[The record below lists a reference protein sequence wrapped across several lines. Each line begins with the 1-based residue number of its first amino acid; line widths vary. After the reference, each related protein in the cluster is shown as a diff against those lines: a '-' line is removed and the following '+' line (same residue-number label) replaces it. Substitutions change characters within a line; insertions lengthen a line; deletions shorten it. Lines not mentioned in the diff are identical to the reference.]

1 MAKRT
6 PKNITITKQPG
17 QLSAPGGTAVGG
29 NFLLRQLPIWNNPN
43 WLNANVWREF
53 VRKQPVAVLC
63 REAITN
69 HLLSLDW
76 NITARDSEQQDE
88 LKEDIKYYTRLF
100 ERGNAYYT
108 DLDFTSHVEWIIKD
122 LMDLPFGAASEVGRE
137 YNSPKGKVTW
147 IRPLDGGTL
156 SPTLDSEY
164 PVAQHFPNYQP
175 VVFPRE
181 FISRIYLS
189 PRTEIQREGWGM
201 PPPERIYLAMEM
213 LNRGDYYYSQLLM
226 NTPEAGILDLGDT
239 DKETATEWVNA
250 ARDVLFGI
258 NPLKI
263 PVLYE
268 HTSKVQWIPFGKLP
282 SEIMYDSVTSRYIT
296 ILTAGYGLT
305 PSDIGMGGTSNGGET
320 LSGTIRNERVSARS
334 GKSLAKK
341 KLQTYFNNILPD
353 TLQFEWI
360 DFDDEKN
367 VAMSRARMANAN
379 AASIWIGSQIFSPDE
394 IRRQAIADG
403 MFTITIPET
412 LDRKSVEWPTNALR
426 YIGKNTETPSNSPKT
441 PENKGNN
448 QIGNPK
454 NASQG
459 GRGEVMPQQII
470 SRSLPKIEVGILKS
484 VYAANQILGTLTNK
498 AKLLE
503 NVTEWE
509 TKFEDAVVGK
519 SMMDLPTE
527 ATINDVY
534 NNLADTI
541 VPSSWFDIVSIDF
554 LKEQVESWN
563 QSAKDEIISILTKKA
578 ETDFIMG
585 KSETLEPDLTGVSI
599 FHQSV
604 TEDMVLGFKKLLAE
618 KLIPAIM
625 LISQKS
631 LLEEDKLGIDP
642 TDITDNNNIK
652 VARSITEKVIDLLPK
667 LMGEA
672 GVEIEKTLG
681 ENNNAGL

>member
-6 PKNITITKQPG
+6 PKSVTITKQSG
-17 QLSAPGGTAVGG
+17 QLSAPGGMGVGG

-88 LKEDIKYYTRLF
+88 LKEDIKYYTRLL

-108 DLDFTSHVEWIIKD
+108 DMDFTSHVEWIIKD
-122 LMDLPFGAASEVGRE
+122 LMDLPFGAASEIGRE
-137 YNSPKGKVTW
+137 YNSPNGKVTW

-156 SPTLDSEY
+156 SPTLDNEY

-239 DKETATEWVNA
+239 DKETAVEWVNS

-341 KLQTYFNNILPD
+341 KLQTYFNNILPE

-412 LDRKSVEWPTNALR
+412 LDRKSIEWPTNALR
-426 YIGKNTETPSNSPKT
+426 YIGKNTETPSNAPNT

-454 NASQG
+454 NPSQG

-470 SRSLPKIEVGILKS
+470 SRSLAKLEVGISKS
-484 VYAANQILGTLTNK
+484 VYAANQLLGVLTNK
-498 AKLLE
+498 AKLQG
-503 NVTEWE
+503 NFAEWE
-509 TKFEDAVVGK
+509 LQFENAVTGK
-519 SMMDLPTE
+519 SMMDLSTE
-527 ATINDVY
+527 AVINDVY

-541 VPSSWFDIVSIDF
+541 LASNWFDTVSRDF
-554 LKEQVESWN
+554 LSEMVHAWNERNRENIIEVLRKRAESDFILGK
-563 QSAKDEIISILTKKA
+563 SDTLDPDFSGVSILTKA
-578 ETDFIMG
+578 VTDDLV
-585 KSETLEPDLTGVSI
+585 LE
-599 FHQSV
+599 
-604 TEDMVLGFKKLLAE
+604 FKKLFAE
-618 KLIPAIM
+618 KVIPTII
-625 LISQKS
+625 LISEKS
-631 LLEEDKLGIDP
+631 IISDSLGIDP
-642 TDITDNNNIK
+642 TDLTDNNNIRLAK
-652 VARSITEKVIDLLPK
+652 SIAKKVIDLLPK
-667 LMGEA
+667 LIGEA
-672 GVEIEKTLG
+672 GVEIEKLLG
-681 ENNNAGL
+681 DNDARL

>member
-6 PKNITITKQPG
+6 PKSVTITKQSG
-17 QLSAPGGTAVGG
+17 QLSAPGGMGVGG

-88 LKEDIKYYTRLF
+88 LKEDIKYYTRLL

-108 DLDFTSHVEWIIKD
+108 DMDFTSHVEWIIKD
-122 LMDLPFGAASEVGRE
+122 LMDLPFGAASEIGRE
-137 YNSPKGKVTW
+137 YNSPNGKVTW

-156 SPTLDSEY
+156 SPTLDNEY

-239 DKETATEWVNA
+239 DKETAVEWVNS

-341 KLQTYFNNILPD
+341 KLQTYFNNILPE

-426 YIGKNTETPSNSPKT
+426 YIGKNTETPSNAPNT

-454 NASQG
+454 NPSQG

-470 SRSLPKIEVGILKS
+470 SRSLAKLEVGISKS
-484 VYAANQILGTLTNK
+484 VYAANQLLGVITNK
-498 AKLLE
+498 AKLQG
-503 NVTEWE
+503 NFAEWE
-509 TKFEDAVVGK
+509 LQFENAVTGK
-519 SMMDLPTE
+519 SMMDLSTE
-527 ATINDVY
+527 AVINDVY

-541 VPSSWFDIVSIDF
+541 LASNWFDTVSRDF
-554 LKEQVESWN
+554 LSEMVHAWNERNRENIIEVLRKRAESDFILGK
-563 QSAKDEIISILTKKA
+563 SDTLDPDFSGVSILTKA
-578 ETDFIMG
+578 
-585 KSETLEPDLTGVSI
+585 
-599 FHQSV
+599 V
-604 TEDMVLGFKKLLAE
+604 TEDLVLEFKKLFAE
-618 KLIPAIM
+618 KVIPTII
-625 LISQKS
+625 LISEKS
-631 LLEEDKLGIDP
+631 IISDSLGIDP
-642 TDITDNNNIK
+642 TDLTDNNNIRLAK
-652 VARSITEKVIDLLPK
+652 SIAKKVIDLLPK
-667 LMGEA
+667 LIGEA
-672 GVEIEKTLG
+672 GVEIEKLLG
-681 ENNNAGL
+681 DNDARL

>member
-6 PKNITITKQPG
+6 PKSVTITKQSG
-17 QLSAPGGTAVGG
+17 QLSAPGGMGVGG

-88 LKEDIKYYTRLF
+88 LKEDIKYYTRLL

-108 DLDFTSHVEWIIKD
+108 DMDFTSHVEWIIKD
-122 LMDLPFGAASEVGRE
+122 LMDLPFGAASEIGRE
-137 YNSPKGKVTW
+137 YNSPNGKVTW

-156 SPTLDSEY
+156 SPTLDNEY

-239 DKETATEWVNA
+239 DKETAVEWVNS

-341 KLQTYFNNILPD
+341 KLQTYFNNILPE

-426 YIGKNTETPSNSPKT
+426 YIGKNTETPSNAPNT

-454 NASQG
+454 NPSQG

-470 SRSLPKIEVGILKS
+470 SRSLAKLEVGISKS
-484 VYAANQILGTLTNK
+484 VYAANQLLGVLTNK
-498 AKLLE
+498 AKLQG
-503 NVTEWE
+503 NFAEWE
-509 TKFEDAVVGK
+509 LQFENAVTGK
-519 SMMDLPTE
+519 SMMDLSTE
-527 ATINDVY
+527 AVINDVY

-541 VPSSWFDIVSIDF
+541 LASNWFDTVSRDF
-554 LKEQVESWN
+554 LSEMVHAWNERNRENIIEVLRKRAESDFILGK
-563 QSAKDEIISILTKKA
+563 SDTLDPDFSGVSILTKA
-578 ETDFIMG
+578 VTDDLV
-585 KSETLEPDLTGVSI
+585 LE
-599 FHQSV
+599 
-604 TEDMVLGFKKLLAE
+604 FKKLFAE
-618 KLIPAIM
+618 KVIPTII
-625 LISQKS
+625 LISEKS
-631 LLEEDKLGIDP
+631 IISDSLGIDP
-642 TDITDNNNIK
+642 TDLTDNNNIRLAK
-652 VARSITEKVIDLLPK
+652 SIAKKVIDLLPK
-667 LMGEA
+667 LIGEA
-672 GVEIEKTLG
+672 GVEIEKLLG
-681 ENNNAGL
+681 DNDARL

>member
-6 PKNITITKQPG
+6 PKSVTITKQSG
-17 QLSAPGGTAVGG
+17 QLSAPGGMGVGG

-88 LKEDIKYYTRLF
+88 LKEDIKYYTRLL

-108 DLDFTSHVEWIIKD
+108 DMDFTSHVEWIIKD
-122 LMDLPFGAASEVGRE
+122 LMDLPFGAASEIGRE
-137 YNSPKGKVTW
+137 YNSPNGKVTW
-147 IRPLDGGTL
+147 IRPLEGGTL
-156 SPTLDSEY
+156 SPTLDNEY

-239 DKETATEWVNA
+239 DKETAVEWVNS

-341 KLQTYFNNILPD
+341 KLQTYFNNILPE

-426 YIGKNTETPSNSPKT
+426 YIGKNTETPSNAPNT

-454 NASQG
+454 NPSQG

-470 SRSLPKIEVGILKS
+470 SRSLAKLEVGISKS
-484 VYAANQILGTLTNK
+484 VYAANQLLGVLTNK
-498 AKLLE
+498 AKLQG
-503 NVTEWE
+503 NFAEWE
-509 TKFEDAVVGK
+509 LQFENAVTGK
-519 SMMDLPTE
+519 SMMDLSTE
-527 ATINDVY
+527 AVINDVY

-541 VPSSWFDIVSIDF
+541 LASNWFDTVSRDF
-554 LKEQVESWN
+554 LSEMVHAWNERNRENIIEVLRKRAESDFILGK
-563 QSAKDEIISILTKKA
+563 SDTLDPDFSGVSILTKA
-578 ETDFIMG
+578 VTDDLV
-585 KSETLEPDLTGVSI
+585 LE
-599 FHQSV
+599 
-604 TEDMVLGFKKLLAE
+604 FKKLFAE
-618 KLIPAIM
+618 KVIPTII
-625 LISQKS
+625 LISEKS
-631 LLEEDKLGIDP
+631 IISDSLGIDP
-642 TDITDNNNIK
+642 TDLTDNNNIRLAK
-652 VARSITEKVIDLLPK
+652 SIAKKVIDLLPK
-667 LMGEA
+667 LIGEA
-672 GVEIEKTLG
+672 GVEIEKLLG
-681 ENNNAGL
+681 DNDARL

>member
-6 PKNITITKQPG
+6 PKSVTITKQSG
-17 QLSAPGGTAVGG
+17 QLSAPGGMGVGG

-88 LKEDIKYYTRLF
+88 LKEDIKYYTRLL

-108 DLDFTSHVEWIIKD
+108 DMDFTSHVEWIIKD
-122 LMDLPFGAASEVGRE
+122 LMDLPFGAASEIGRE
-137 YNSPKGKVTW
+137 YNSPNGKVTW

-156 SPTLDSEY
+156 SPTLDNEY

-239 DKETATEWVNA
+239 DKETAVEWVNS
-250 ARDVLFGI
+250 AREVLFGI

-341 KLQTYFNNILPD
+341 KLQTYFNNILPE

-412 LDRKSVEWPTNALR
+412 LDRKSIEWPTNALR
-426 YIGKNTETPSNSPKT
+426 YIGKNTETPSNAPNT

-454 NASQG
+454 NPSQG

-470 SRSLPKIEVGILKS
+470 SRSLAKLEVGISKS
-484 VYAANQILGTLTNK
+484 VYAANQLLGVLTNK
-498 AKLLE
+498 AKLQG
-503 NVTEWE
+503 NFAEWE
-509 TKFEDAVVGK
+509 LQFENAVTGK
-519 SMMDLPTE
+519 SMMDLSTE
-527 ATINDVY
+527 AVINDVY

-541 VPSSWFDIVSIDF
+541 LASNWFDTVSRDF
-554 LKEQVESWN
+554 LSEMVHAWNERNRENIIEVLRKRAESDFILGK
-563 QSAKDEIISILTKKA
+563 SDTLDPDFSGVSILTKA
-578 ETDFIMG
+578 VTDDLV
-585 KSETLEPDLTGVSI
+585 LE
-599 FHQSV
+599 
-604 TEDMVLGFKKLLAE
+604 FKKLFAE
-618 KLIPAIM
+618 KVIPTII
-625 LISQKS
+625 LISEKS
-631 LLEEDKLGIDP
+631 IISDSLGIDP
-642 TDITDNNNIK
+642 TDLTDNNNIRLAK
-652 VARSITEKVIDLLPK
+652 SIAKKVIDLLPK
-667 LMGEA
+667 LIGEA
-672 GVEIEKTLG
+672 GVEIEKLLG
-681 ENNNAGL
+681 DNDARL

>member
-1 MAKRT
+1 MAKRS
-6 PKNITITKQPG
+6 PKTITISKQSG
-17 QLSAPGGTAVGG
+17 QLSAPGGMGVGG

-88 LKEDIKYYTRLF
+88 LKEDIKYYTRLL

-108 DLDFTSHVEWIIKD
+108 DIDFTSHVEWIIKD
-122 LMDLPFGAASEVGRE
+122 LMDLPFGAASEIGRE
-137 YNSPKGKVTW
+137 YNSPNGKVTW

-156 SPTLDSEY
+156 SPTLDNEY

-239 DKETATEWVNA
+239 DKETAVEWVNS

-268 HTSKVQWIPFGKLP
+268 HTSKVEWIPFGKLP

-305 PSDIGMGGTSNGGET
+305 PSDIGMGGHSNGGET

-341 KLQTYFNNILPD
+341 KLQTYFNNILPE

-394 IRRQAIADG
+394 IRRQTIADG

-426 YIGKNTETPSNSPKT
+426 YIGKNTETPSNAPNT

-470 SRSLPKIEVGILKS
+470 SRSLAKLEVGLSKS
-484 VYAANQILGTLTNK
+484 VYAANQILGSLTNK
-498 AKLLE
+498 VKGQD
-503 NVTEWE
+503 NFSEWE
-509 TKFEDAVVGK
+509 TLFENAVMGK
-519 SMMDLPTE
+519 SIMDLPTE
-527 ATINDVY
+527 SIINDVY

-541 VPSSWFDIVSIDF
+541 TSSNWFDTVSRDF
-554 LKEQVESWN
+554 LSETVRVWN
-563 QSAKDEIISILTKKA
+563 ETNKGNIIEVLRKKA
-578 ETDFIMG
+578 ESDFILG
-585 KSETLEPDLTGVSI
+585 KSDTLDPDLSGVSV
-599 FHQSV
+599 FTQSV
-604 TEDMVLGFKKLLAE
+604 TEDMVFGFKKLFAE
-618 KLIPAIM
+618 SLIPAII
-625 LISQKS
+625 LISEKS
-631 LLEEDKLGIDP
+631 IVESNFGIDP
-642 TDITDNNNIK
+642 TDLTDNNNIK
-652 VARSITEKVIDLLPK
+652 MAKSIAKKVIDLLPK
-667 LMGEA
+667 LIGEA
-672 GVEIEKTLG
+672 GVEIEKLLG
-681 ENNNAGL
+681 ENNARL

>member
-1 MAKRT
+1 MAKRS
-6 PKNITITKQPG
+6 PKTITISKQPG
-17 QLSAPGGTAVGG
+17 QLSATGGTQIGG

-69 HLLSLDW
+69 YLLSLDW

-108 DLDFTSHVEWIIKD
+108 DMDFTSHVEWIIKD
-122 LMDLPFGAASEVGRE
+122 LMDLPFGAASEIGRE

-156 SPTLDSEY
+156 SPTLDADY
-164 PVAQHFPNYQP
+164 PIVQHFPNYQP

-181 FISRIYLS
+181 FVSRIFLS

-239 DKETATEWVNA
+239 DKETAVEWVNS

-305 PSDIGMGGTSNGGET
+305 PSDIGMGGSSNGGET

-341 KLQTYFNNILPD
+341 KLQVYFDNILPEE
-353 TLQFEWI
+353 LQFEWI

-412 LDRKSVEWPTNALR
+412 LDRKAVEWPTNALR
-426 YIGKNTETPSNSPKT
+426 YIGKNTETPSNAPNT

-454 NASQG
+454 NPSQG

-470 SRSLPKIEVGILKS
+470 SRSQAKIEVALSKS
-484 VYAANQILGTLTNK
+484 IYASNQILGKLTNQVNK
-498 AKLLE
+498 E
-503 NVTEWE
+503 NLPAWE
-509 TKFEDAVVGK
+509 ASFENAVVGK
-519 SMMDLPTE
+519 SMMDLPSE
-527 ATINDVY
+527 SIINDTY
-534 NNLADTI
+534 NSLADTI
-541 VPSSWFDIVSIDF
+541 VSSSWFDTVSNEF
-554 LKEQVESWN
+554 VSGVVSNWNETNKETLT
-563 QSAKDEIISILTKKA
+563 SILRKKA
-578 ETDFIMG
+578 ETDFIAG
-585 KSETLEPDLTGVSI
+585 KSDTLDPDYSEVAV
-599 FHQSV
+599 HYQAV
-604 TEDMVLGFKKLLAE
+604 TEEMMLNVKKAFAE
-618 KLIPAIM
+618 SLIPAII
-625 LISQKS
+625 LISEKS
-631 LLEEDKLGIDP
+631 IVGHKFGIDP
-642 TDITDNNNIK
+642 TDINDNNNIK
-652 VARSITEKVIDLLPK
+652 LAKSVAEKVIDLLPK
-667 LMGEA
+667 LLGDA
-672 GVEIEKTLG
+672 GVEIDKLLG
-681 ENNNAGL
+681 ENTNARL

>member
-6 PKNITITKQPG
+6 PKSVTITKQSG
-17 QLSAPGGTAVGG
+17 QLSAPGGMGVGS

-88 LKEDIKYYTRLF
+88 LKEDIKYYTRLL

-108 DLDFTSHVEWIIKD
+108 DMDFTSHVEWIIKD
-122 LMDLPFGAASEVGRE
+122 LMDLPFGAASEIGRE
-137 YNSPKGKVTW
+137 YNSPNGKVTW

-156 SPTLDSEY
+156 SPTLDNEY

-239 DKETATEWVNA
+239 DKETAVEWVNS
-250 ARDVLFGI
+250 AREVLFGI

-341 KLQTYFNNILPD
+341 KLQTYFNNILPE

-426 YIGKNTETPSNSPKT
+426 YIGKNTETPSNAPNT

-454 NASQG
+454 NPSQG

-470 SRSLPKIEVGILKS
+470 SRSLAKLEVGISKS
-484 VYAANQILGTLTNK
+484 VYAANQLLGVLTNK
-498 AKLLE
+498 AKLQG
-503 NVTEWE
+503 NFAEWE
-509 TKFEDAVVGK
+509 LQFENAVTGK
-519 SMMDLPTE
+519 SMMDLSTE
-527 ATINDVY
+527 AVINDVY

-541 VPSSWFDIVSIDF
+541 LASNWFDTVSRDF
-554 LKEQVESWN
+554 LSEMVHAWNERNRENIIEVLRKRAESDFILGK
-563 QSAKDEIISILTKKA
+563 SDTLDPDFSGVSILTKA
-578 ETDFIMG
+578 VTDDLV
-585 KSETLEPDLTGVSI
+585 LE
-599 FHQSV
+599 
-604 TEDMVLGFKKLLAE
+604 FKKLFAE
-618 KLIPAIM
+618 KVIPTII
-625 LISQKS
+625 LISEKS
-631 LLEEDKLGIDP
+631 IISDSLGIDP
-642 TDITDNNNIK
+642 TDLTDNNNIRLAK
-652 VARSITEKVIDLLPK
+652 SIAKKVIDLLPK
-667 LMGEA
+667 LIGEA
-672 GVEIEKTLG
+672 GVEIEKLLG
-681 ENNNAGL
+681 DNDARL